1 MATDNKTSVLVDSLL
16 PEFLDT
22 EGPKFQA
29 FVKAYYEWMETSGQ
43 MTDQSKKLL
52 DNQDIDRAAEDFL
65 KYFKR
70 EVLSDF
76 PEEILADKKLVYKKI
91 KDLYRS
97 KGSEESYKLL
107 FRILYDEEV
116 DFYYPGQDLLRAS
129 DGRWIQETSIRL
141 TKPFRGN
148 PDLLA
153 GEIKGR
159 SSGATAK
166 VERVQNIFVDNI
178 ETYEVFVTNIEGT
191 FLDAE
196 EVDNTANNISG
207 TLISRSG
214 TLQNVIITDGGSG
227 HQRNDLV
234 TITSA
239 SGTGGRGTIT
249 ITTGGGINK
258 IAVTNAGSGFVR
270 TDPLIINNTTRS
282 AVNATAAGLLSA
294 PIEYTGRYNDVKGF
308 LSWSNKLQD
317 NRYYQEYSYVLRS
330 SQVLNTYKE
339 IVKDVVHPAGK
350 RLFGDVLIDVN
361 IDSTSTFGITQ
372 QFINHQEYN
381 LEEAIFIPTVV
392 SATIDQY
399 ESSGDDGAIVPR
411 PELEIEQIETFFDI
425 DIPEAGSGFQVEIEL
440 QAAQQ
445 SALLAADAII
455 SAQIIRLIEDV
466 TLNTRSANLALIQ
479 INEVWSPTEPSNSGY
494 YANTGGLWIIE
505 GGEYLTPETAGN
517 TAIAS
522 QVSVG
527 LHTFGLPDATPTLT
541 VASVNSAISIY
552 DDLPIYALEDKL
564 QDGWGLSDYSSPR
577 TNIGTYAANNIGNSV
592 GDYEANFPG
601 VPDDWTIGY
610 APLELSS
617 ITSTISMSTDAT
629 VNFEFNA
636 FRPLRDFAI
645 NEFDINTEIGPFFTD
660 KTFNEEVIISN
671 IAGFGDF
678 VHFQQATGTANTV
691 FVNDLLL
698 ANSTAIQEY
707 QEYTIE
713 VAGTNRIIEGTGT
726 RFDLE
731 AEANS
736 QVMIRYDNDPSTFIY
751 NKIKTILDANTL
763 ILESNVAVN
772 VTDGDIFFTPFK
784 VYEVLI
790 NTGINSTDIPNDALI
805 RITNTFSFDSANTTF
820 DSANTTFDQIEIN

>member
-1 MATDNKTSVLVDSLL
+1 MATDNKTSVLVNSLL

-29 FVKAYYEWMETSGQ
+29 FVKAYYEWMETTGQ
-43 MTDQSKKLL
+43 MTDQSKNILN
-52 DNQDIDRAAEDFL
+52 NQDIDQAAEEFL

-70 EVLSDF
+70 EVLTDF
-76 PEEILADKKLVYKKI
+76 PEEILADKRLVYKKI

-141 TKPFRGN
+141 TKPFRGD

-159 SSGATAK
+159 TSGATAK

-249 ITTGGGINK
+249 ITTGGAINK
-258 IAVTNAGSGFVR
+258 VAVTNAGSGFVR

-282 AVNATAAGLLSA
+282 AANATAAGLLSA

-361 IDSTSTFGITQ
+361 IDNTSTFGITN
-372 QFINHQEYN
+372 QFINYQEYN

-425 DIPEAGSGFQVEIEL
+425 DIPDTGTGYQVEIEL
-440 QAAQQ
+440 IAAQQ
-445 SALLAADAII
+445 SALLAADSII
-455 SAQIIRLIEDV
+455 SVNLSLLIEDL
-466 TLNTRSANLALIQ
+466 T
-479 INEVWSPTEPSNSGY
+479 INETASVTDIQVGRIWDPAAPSSNSY
-494 YANTGGLWIIE
+494 LYLANGSVWIRE
-505 GGEYLTPETAGN
+505 GGSYFSLINSGLITETLAKG
-517 TAIAS
+517 TT
-522 QVSVG
+522 
-527 LHTFGLPDATPTLT
+527 TFNNSI
-541 VASVNSAISIY
+541 SVNPLIS
-552 DDLPIYALEDKL
+552 PP
-564 QDGWGLSDYSSPR
+564 S
-577 TNIGTYAANNIGNSV
+577 
-592 GDYEANFPG
+592 
-601 VPDDWTIGY
+601 
-610 APLELSS
+610 LSS
-617 ITSTISMSTDAT
+617 TFEGFQNIELEGFIDLNSITGT
-629 VNFEFNA
+629 VFNGADSVEFEFNA
-636 FRPLRDFAI
+636 FRLLGEMSI
-645 NEFDINTEIGPFFTD
+645 NEFDALANTLISPFFTD
-660 KTFNEEVIISN
+660 KTFNDEITIPVFPAI
-671 IAGFGDF
+671 GDF
-678 VHFQQATGTANTV
+678 TSFQQATGTANTI

-698 ANSTAIQEY
+698 ANSTAIADY
-707 QEYTIE
+707 QDYTLE
-713 VAGTNRIIEGTGT
+713 VAGTNRVIEGIGT

-736 QVMIRYDNDPSTFIY
+736 QVMLRYDNNPATFIY
-751 NKIKTILDANTL
+751 NKIDTLIDSNTL
-763 ILESNVAVN
+763 ILTSNVAVN
-772 VTDGDIFFTPFK
+772 ITGGDIFFTPFK

-790 NTGINSTDIPNDALI
+790 NTGINSTDISNDALI
-805 RITNTFSFDSANTTF
+805 RITNTYSFDSANTTF
-820 DSANTTFDQIEIN
+820 DISNITFDEIEI

>member
-1 MATDNKTSVLVDSLL
+1 MATDNKTSVLVENLL
-16 PEFLDT
+16 PDFLDT
-22 EGPKFQA
+22 EGPKFQT
-29 FVKAYYEWMETSGQ
+29 FVKAYYEWMETTGQ
-43 MTDQSKKLL
+43 MTEQSKNILN
-52 DNQDIDRAAEDFL
+52 NQDIDLAAEEFL
-65 KYFKR
+65 TYFKR
-70 EVLSDF
+70 EILSDF
-76 PEEILADKKLVYKKI
+76 PEDILADKRLVYKKI

-107 FRILYDEEV
+107 FRILYNEEL
-116 DFYYPGQDLLRAS
+116 DFYYPGQDILRAS
-129 DGRWIQETSIRL
+129 DGRWVQENSLRI
-141 TKPFRGN
+141 TKPYRGN

-159 SSGATAK
+159 TSGATAK

-196 EVDNTANNISG
+196 EIDNTANNISG
-207 TLISRSG
+207 TIISRSG

-249 ITTGGGINK
+249 ITTGGVINK
-258 IAVTNAGSGFVR
+258 VAVTNTGSGFLR

-282 AVNATAAGLLSA
+282 AVNATGAGLLSA
-294 PIEYTGRYNDVKGF
+294 PIEYTGRYSDVKGF
-308 LSWSNKLQD
+308 ISWSNKLQD
-317 NRYYQEYSYVLRS
+317 NRYYQEHSYVLRS

-339 IVKDVVHPAGK
+339 IVKNVVHPAGM

-361 IDSTSTFGITQ
+361 IDIGSTFGISQQIINTQ
-372 QFINHQEYN
+372 EFN
-381 LEEAIFIPTVV
+381 LEGAIFIPQVV
-392 SATIDQY
+392 SASIEQY

-425 DIPEAGSGFQVEIEL
+425 DIPEAGTGYQLEIEL
-440 QAAQQ
+440 IAAQT
-445 SALLAADAII
+445 SALLDANAVI
-455 SAQIIRLIEDV
+455 SAQIIFIIQDV
-466 TLNTRSANLALIQ
+466 TLNTRTANLALLQ
-479 INEVWSPTEPSNSGY
+479 LNEIWSPNEPSNTSE
-494 YANTGGLWIIE
+494 YANTGGLWLTPN
-505 GGEYLTPETAGN
+505 GEYLTPESADTIQILSGVA
-517 TAIAS
+517 
-522 QVSVG
+522 VG

-541 VASVNSAISIY
+541 VASVNSAITIY
-552 DDLPIYALEDKL
+552 DGLPIYALEDKL

-617 ITSTISMSTDAT
+617 ITSTISVPTDST

-636 FRPLRDFAI
+636 FRLIGDILIDELDDNVIDPFYTNKDFNFELTI
-645 NEFDINTEIGPFFTD
+645 P
-660 KTFNEEVIISN
+660 VVSS
-671 IAGFGDF
+671 FGDF

-698 ANSTAIQEY
+698 ANSTAIQDY
-707 QEYTIE
+707 QDYTLN
-713 VAGTNRIIEGTGT
+713 VAGTNKVIEGIGT

-736 QVMIRYDNDPSTFIY
+736 QVMLRYNTNPATFIY
-751 NKIKTILDANTL
+751 NKIDTLVDSNTL
-763 ILESNVAVN
+763 ILTSNVAVN
-772 VTDGDIFFTPFK
+772 VTGGDIFFTPFK

-820 DSANTTFDQIEIN
+820 DSANTTFDEIEIN

>member
-1 MATDNKTSVLVDSLL
+1 MATDNKTSVLVNSLL

-29 FVKAYYEWMETSGQ
+29 FVKAYYEWMETTGQ
-43 MTDQSKKLL
+43 MTDHSKNILN
-52 DNQDIDRAAEDFL
+52 NQDIDQAAEEFL

-70 EVLSDF
+70 EVLTDF
-76 PEEILADKKLVYKKI
+76 PEEILADKRLVYKKI

-141 TKPFRGN
+141 TKPFRGD

-159 SSGATAK
+159 TSGATAK

-249 ITTGGGINK
+249 ITTGGAINK
-258 IAVTNAGSGFVR
+258 VAVTNTGSGFVR

-282 AVNATAAGLLSA
+282 AVDATAAGLLSA

-361 IDSTSTFGITQ
+361 IDNTSTFGITN
-372 QFINHQEYN
+372 QFINYQEFN
-381 LEEAIFIPTVV
+381 LEDAIFIPQVV
-392 SATIDQY
+392 SASIEQY

-411 PELEIEQIETFFDI
+411 PEIEIEQIETFFDI
-425 DIPEAGSGFQVEIEL
+425 DIPDAGTGYQVEIEL

-455 SAQIIRLIEDV
+455 SAQIIFIIQDV
-466 TLNTRSANLALIQ
+466 TLNTRTANLALIQ
-479 INEVWSPTEPSNSGY
+479 LNEVWSPTDPETDPQF
-494 YANTGGLWIIE
+494 ANTGALWLTPN
-505 GGEYLTPETAGN
+505 GEYLTPQTASN
-517 TAIAS
+517 IQLLSDVA
-522 QVSVG
+522 VG
-527 LHTFGLPDATPTLT
+527 LHTFGVPDATPTLSLI
-541 VASVNSAISIY
+541 SVNNAIMPYSS
-552 DDLPIYALEDKL
+552 LPIYALEDKL
-564 QDGWGLSDYSSPR
+564 QDGWGLNEYSSPR
-577 TNIGTYAANNIGNSV
+577 TNIGTYSANTLNNSV
-592 GDYEANFPG
+592 SDFETNFPG
-601 VPDDWTIGY
+601 VPSDWTVGY
-610 APLELSS
+610 SPLEVSS
-617 ITSTISMSTDAT
+617 ITSTTSVPTDSTF
-629 VNFEFNA
+629 NFEFNA
-636 FRPLRDFAI
+636 FRLIGDIPVDELDDNVIDPFYTNKDFNFELTIPLI
-645 NEFDINTEIGPFFTD
+645 N
-660 KTFNEEVIISN
+660 S
-671 IAGFGDF
+671 FGDF
-678 VHFQQATGTANTV
+678 HHFQQATGTINTV

-698 ANSTAIQEY
+698 ANSTAIADY
-707 QEYTIE
+707 QDYQLQ
-713 VAGTNRIIEGTGT
+713 VAGTNRVIEGIGT

-736 QVMIRYDNDPSTFIY
+736 QVMLRYNANPATFIY
-751 NKIKTILDANTL
+751 NKIDTLIDSNTL
-763 ILESNVAVN
+763 ILTSNVAVN
-772 VTDGDIFFTPFK
+772 VTGGDIFFTPFK